1 MHQFQEE
8 LKMKNKIVG
17 VFSTQQD
24 AVKAINQIKQQGYNA
39 SDISVA
45 AKNTGTMSAI
55 ESQTG
60 ATAKSGLTSG
70 GAGAGAGTNGSTG
83 TNSGGNNGNGG
94 FLEEIASF
102 FVGDTDSMF
111 GDTNTN
117 ANANTNTKQGGS
129 ANQLT
134 QMGLSQNQAK
144 EYGSYADKG
153 NILVFVDAN
162 ANQANQVYQAFTAN
176 HSLDTTTAGENQ
188 ASQTAAS
195 GQTGTGSTQNTAKQ
209 QQTLQLHEEQLTIS
223 KNQVQAGE
231 VQIRRE
237 AVEEQKTLTV
247 PVTHE
252 EVYIERRP
260 VTGSQAANS
269 TTASASAGNTAAG
282 GTAMGKNEVIRI
294 PVMEEHITVNK
305 TPVVTEE
312 IIISKREVQEMQLV
326 TDTVKHEEAHL
337 ESTGSPV
344 IQGESSLNQASNT
357 TQQ

>member
-1 MHQFQEE
+1 
-8 LKMKNKIVG
+8 MKNKIVG

-24 AVKAINQIKQQGYNA
+24 AIKAINQIKQQGYNA
-39 SDISVA
+39 SDISVVV
-45 AKNTGTMSAI
+45 KNTGTMSAI

-70 GAGAGAGTNGSTG
+70 GASTSAGTNGNTG

-102 FVGDTDSMF
+102 FVGDTDNMF
-111 GDTNTN
+111 GDTNTKT
-117 ANANTNTKQGGS
+117 NANTNTKQGGS

-153 NILVFVDAN
+153 NILVFVN
-162 ANQANQVYQAFTAN
+162 ADSNQADQVYQAFTAN

-269 TTASASAGNTAAG
+269 TTASAAGNTAAG

-312 IIISKREVQEMQLV
+312 IIISKREVQEMQQV

-337 ESTGSPV
+337 ESTGNPV
-344 IQGESSLNQASNT
+344 IQGEDTLNQASNT
-357 TQQ
+357 TQ